1 MPKLSG
7 VFEIFKNLEKIPPEN
22 LNNWLKIKQEAHI
35 LQNFIGNRILY
46 PQVVPL
52 TATEMAMDTAL
63 LTEAIKLDKSSF
75 LDEEAKKIF
84 IPKTFYGRF
93 PNLSQ
98 LALIFTQA
106 LDQVGVWTINLKSPE
121 EEVMLGTL
129 IAPSVLTSDGP
140 MKVVINGKEYQA
152 ALGQISIYPNQDHHL
167 EVIVDSLDQ
176 VLVSGGDVGLLVDLR
191 KGIAKQS

>member
-22 LNNWLKIKQEAHI
+22 LNNWLKIKQEVHI
-35 LQNFIGNRILY
+35 LQNFVGNRVLY

-52 TATEMAMDTAL
+52 NAVDMSLDIAL
-63 LTEAIKLDKSSF
+63 LIEAIKLDKSAF
-75 LDEEAKKIF
+75 LDEEGKKIL
-84 IPKTFYGRF
+84 IPKDLYGRF

-98 LALIFTQA
+98 LALTFIQA
-106 LDQVGVWTINLKSPE
+106 LDPIGVWTINLKSPE
-121 EEVMLGTL
+121 EEVLLGTV

-140 MKVVINGKEYQA
+140 MKVVVNGREYQS

-167 EVIVDSLDQ
+167 EVIVDSLDK
-176 VLVSGGDVGLLVDLR
+176 VLVSGGDVGLLIDLR
-191 KGIAKQS
+191 KGVSKQS

>member
-22 LNNWLKIKQEAHI
+22 LNNWLKIKQEAYL

-46 PQVVPL
+46 PQVIPL
-52 TATEMAMDTAL
+52 TTIEMALDLSL
-63 LTEAIKLDKSSF
+63 LIEAVRFDKSPF
-75 LDEEAKKIF
+75 IDEAKKKIF
-84 IPKTFYGRF
+84 IPKQLYGRF

-98 LALIFTQA
+98 LVTAFIQA
-106 LDQVGVWTINLKSPE
+106 LDVVGIWVLYLKSPE
-121 EEVMLGTL
+121 EELVLGTV

-152 ALGQISIYPNQDHHL
+152 DLGEISVYPNRDHHL
-167 EVIVDSLDQ
+167 RVIVDSLDE
-176 VLVSGGDVGLLVDLR
+176 VLVTGGDVGLLVDLR
-191 KGIAKQS
+191 KGASSQA

>member
-22 LNNWLKIKQEAHI
+22 LNNWLKVKQEVHI

-52 TATEMAMDTAL
+52 TSVDMSLDVAL
-63 LTEAIKLDKSSF
+63 LIEAIRLDKNTF
-75 LDEEAKKIF
+75 LDDDGKKIF
-84 IPKTFYGRF
+84 IPKGLYGRF

-98 LALIFTQA
+98 LALTFIQA
-106 LDQVGVWTINLKSPE
+106 LDPVGVWTLNLKSPE
-121 EEVMLGTL
+121 EEVLLGTV

-140 MKVVINGKEYQA
+140 MKVIINGKEYQA
-152 ALGQISIYPNQDHHL
+152 ALGQISVFPNQDHHL
-167 EVIVDSLDQ
+167 EVVVDSLDQ
-176 VLVSGGDVGLLVDLR
+176 ILVSGGDVGLLVDLR
-191 KGIAKQS
+191 KGVSNQS